1 MNVNLHEIEKL
12 YTILKPTIERRIE
25 GFKYIWSHG
34 DDERIFAEFSFCL
47 LTPQSKAK
55 RCWHAVEN
63 LMETGVLFKG
73 EPFEIRDFLDGI
85 RFKEKKAYYIVKARE
100 QFTVN
105 SKLKIKEILSDLLKH
120 GVEQAREWLVENVK
134 GMGYKEA
141 SHFLRNIGFG
151 ENMAILDRHILNTL
165 IELEELNDLPKSLT
179 PRRYKAI
186 ENLMRDLSHRIR
198 IPMDH
203 LDLLFWASKTGEVF
217 K

>member
-1 MNVNLHEIEKL
+1 
-12 YTILKPTIERRIE
+12 
-25 GFKYIWSHG
+25 
-34 DDERIFAEFSFCL
+34 
-47 LTPQSKAK
+47 
-55 RCWHAVEN
+55 
-63 LMETGVLFKG
+63 METGVLFKG
-73 EPFEIRDFLDGI
+73 EPSEIRDFLDGI

-105 SKLKIKEILSDLLKH
+105 SRLKIKEILSDLLEH

-151 ENMAILDRHILNTL
+151 ENIAILDRHILNTL
-165 IELEELNDLPKSLT
+165 IELGELKDLPKSLT
-179 PRRYKAI
+179 PKRYKAI
-186 ENLMRDLSHRIR
+186 ENLMRNLSHRIG